1 MPILISGGDSREA
14 SQRELSVF
22 AICALSDRRDACKRQ
37 VNIIGFAL
45 FAAIMASW
53 SIKISL
59 GCAVSLLII
68 SIGFMLYSLYNESR
82 FLRQVQRELLQLLRN
97 TPQADIDQYFNQ
109 AVSDLH
115 ND

>member
-1 MPILISGGDSREA
+1 MPILISGGASREA

-22 AICALSDRRDACKRQ
+22 AICALSDRRDASRRQ

-45 FAAIMASW
+45 FTAIMASW

-59 GCAVSLLII
+59 GCAVSLLMIC
-68 SIGFMLYSLYNESR
+68 IGFMLYSLYNESR
-82 FLRQVQRELLQLLRN
+82 VLRQVQRELLQLLRN
-97 TPQADIDQYFNQ
+97 TPQSDIDEFFNQ